1 MVASWLG
8 CLTVL
13 MLFTLAAPDA
23 SSAEP
28 PPRAPLDA
36 LWQEHMLTG
45 SAATIY
51 VDESGQRTLLTP
63 RRPFD
68 EQHGEE
74 DVEGAAITTYGIHV
88 ARLDERWLLWR
99 NGGWVLR
106 GGLLARVRENT
117 SAIELYGKAVI
128 RQPPYVPGGPFP
140 RDPPMKR
147 GYEFFLMLR
156 QAKVPRATILRQW
169 IFQPRDVVKDGPVR
183 ATLQYNATTRTATV
197 TIMGLKTPVEETV
210 ETPR

>member
-36 LWQEHMLTG
+36 LWQEHMLKG
-45 SAATIY
+45 NAATIY

-74 DVEGAAITTYGIHV
+74 DVEDAAITTYGY
-88 ARLDERWLLWR
+88 
-99 NGGWVLR
+99 
-106 GGLLARVRENT
+106 T
-117 SAIELYGKAVI
+117 S
-128 RQPPYVPGGPFP
+128 
-140 RDPPMKR
+140 RDLMSA
-147 GYEFFLMLR
+147 GYS
-156 QAKVPRATILRQW
+156 
-169 IFQPRDVVKDGPVR
+169 G
-183 ATLQYNATTRTATV
+183 
-197 TIMGLKTPVEETV
+197 ETGV
-210 ETPR
+210 GSCGEDSSLE

>member
-51 VDESGQRTLLTP
+51 VDESGHQQRADRPTARAETDGRP
-63 RRPFD
+63 HEGPCKHHAAQRRYHP
-68 EQHGEE
+68 
-74 DVEGAAITTYGIHV
+74 
-88 ARLDERWLLWR
+88 
-99 NGGWVLR
+99 
-106 GGLLARVRENT
+106 
-117 SAIELYGKAVI
+117 
-128 RQPPYVPGGPFP
+128 
-140 RDPPMKR
+140 
-147 GYEFFLMLR
+147 
-156 QAKVPRATILRQW
+156 
-169 IFQPRDVVKDGPVR
+169 
-183 ATLQYNATTRTATV
+183 
-197 TIMGLKTPVEETV
+197 
-210 ETPR
+210 